1 MAKRKLTRKQNWRI
15 QKVQDEKAQ
24 RLEKKMAKSEEQG
37 RLGAEQKGLVVS
49 HFGTFVEVEPILA
62 EGQGGEDK
70 ADESSEGNENA
81 EKSNSGIL
89 GSEGNVRCHFRA
101 NIGSIVTGDNVV
113 WRLGKDGYGVIEV
126 VLPRDSLLSRPDPRG
141 KLKPV
146 AANIDFLVLVVTP
159 EPTPSS
165 MLIDRYLVAAELQ
178 DIDVKILLNKT
189 DLLNEENQ
197 PKIEALLQVY
207 KNIGYEVM
215 RSSVVTS
222 EGLML
227 LKQKLDNNISVFVG
241 QSGVGKSSLVNSL
254 LPGVDIKV
262 AELSEAS
269 KLGRHTTTNA
279 RLFHFPDGGELIDSP
294 GIREF
299 GLWHLSPEKV
309 IEGYRD
315 FQEHVGMCRFRDC
328 KHDREPGCALQLAVE
343 KGEVSEQRF
352 HNYFNIVDILEQNG

>member
-15 QKVQDEKAQ
+15 QKVQEEKTK
-24 RLEKKMAKSEEQG
+24 RLEKKMAKAAVDEH
-37 RLGAEQKGLVVS
+37 LGPELQGLVVS
-49 HFGTFVEVEPILA
+49 HFGTFVEVEPVA
-62 EGQGGEDK
+62 PTA
-70 ADESSEGNENA
+70 ADA
-81 EKSNSGIL
+81 V
-89 GSEGNVRCHFRA
+89 NVRCHFRA
-101 NIGSIVTGDNVV
+101 NVGAIVTGDRVV

-126 VLPRDSLLSRPDPRG
+126 VLPRDSMLSRPDPRG

-146 AANIDFLVLVVTP
+146 AANIDFIVLVVTP

-189 DLLNEENQ
+189 DLLTEHNQ
-197 PKIEALLQVY
+197 PDIEDLLSTY
-207 KNIGYEVM
+207 EKIGYEVL
-215 RSSVVTS
+215 RSSTVSS
-222 EGLML
+222 EGLAG
-227 LKQKLDNNISVFVG
+227 LKSTLDNSISVFVG

-254 LPGVDIKV
+254 LPGVDLKV
-262 AELSEAS
+262 AELSEGS

-309 IEGYRD
+309 IDGYRD
-315 FQEHVGMCRFRDC
+315 FQSHVGLCRFRDC

-343 KGEVSEQRF
+343 KGDVSAQRF
-352 HNYFNIVDILEQNG
+352 DNYFAIVDLLIQEGS

>member
-24 RLEKKMAKSEEQG
+24 RLEKKLANSEVQG
-37 RLGAEQKGLVVS
+37 HLGAEQEGLVVS
-49 HFGTFVEVEPILA
+49 HFGTFVEVEPILVEGA
-62 EGQGGEDK
+62 EGKDHERTED
-70 ADESSEGNENA
+70 NA
-81 EKSNSGIL
+81 SAEASNTGIL
-89 GSEGNVRCHFRA
+89 GSEGNIRCHFRA
-101 NIGSIVTGDNVV
+101 NIGSIVTGDKVV
-113 WRLGKDGYGVIEV
+113 WRQGKDGYGVIEV
-126 VLPRDSLLSRPDPRG
+126 VLPRDALLSRPDPRG

-178 DIDVKILLNKT
+178 NIDVKILLNKT
-189 DLLNEENQ
+189 DLLNEGNQ

-207 KNIGYEVM
+207 KDIGYEVM

-222 EGLML
+222 EGLVS
-227 LKQKLDNNISVFVG
+227 LKQQLDNNISVFVG

-254 LPGVDIKV
+254 LPGVDLKV
-262 AELSEAS
+262 AELSEGS

-299 GLWHLSPEKV
+299 GLWHLSPENV
-309 IEGYRD
+309 IDGYRD
-315 FQEHVGMCRFRDC
+315 FQEHVVMCRFRDC

-352 HNYFNIVDILEQNG
+352 HNYFNIVDILEENG